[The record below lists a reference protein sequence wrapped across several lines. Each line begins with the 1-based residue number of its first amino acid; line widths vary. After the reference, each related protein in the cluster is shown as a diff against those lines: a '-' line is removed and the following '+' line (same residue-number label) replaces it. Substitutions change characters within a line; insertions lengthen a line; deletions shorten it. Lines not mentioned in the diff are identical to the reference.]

1 MLLPDASHQASNT
14 DWRDEFWSFDEGND
28 DDVDLEE
35 LGRSLSEAAGLASN
49 SKREGIPHQSEAT
62 IDFLSTNQTIKV
74 PSDDTAG
81 TYCAS

>member
-1 MLLPDASHQASNT
+1 MLLPDASYQASNT
-14 DWRDEFWSFDEGND
+14 DWRDEFWSFNEGND

-35 LGRSLSEAAGLASN
+35 LGRSLSKAAGLASN

-62 IDFLSTNQTIKV
+62 TDFLSTNQTIKV